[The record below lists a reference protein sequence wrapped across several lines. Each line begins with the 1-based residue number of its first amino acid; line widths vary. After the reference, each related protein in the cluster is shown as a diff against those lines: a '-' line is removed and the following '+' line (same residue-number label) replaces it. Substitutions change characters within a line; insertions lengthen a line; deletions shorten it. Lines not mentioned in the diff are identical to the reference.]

1 MKRMSLLNPNVLGLS
16 ALLLL
21 SACASNHKP
30 EAQPRV
36 AETSVDSERDLQLAA
51 EAEYDRVPASECDSS
66 KYKEC
71 KEARRSDVAT
81 RYMLGHNGTL
91 YRKINSATCAVTS
104 NVEDFKI
111 SQHPKDV
118 AAIYFK
124 KDGHLYLL
132 NVDKERRATGN
143 CPSAEGNTKRLMDNV
158 EKYTVTSSTKS
169 TIVNAALGTNGEF
182 KAWDNNV
189 VVYSD
194 SNVAEFQMNHCF
206 GAAGKSFSSYVLF
219 TRAHDK
225 SVTKVKVTQGRHI
238 KDESRDDNSRFSDLN
253 DFKKKNNV
261 CK

>member
-1 MKRMSLLNPNVLGLS
+1 MKRMNLLNPTVLGLS

-21 SACASNHKP
+21 GACASDHKP
-30 EAQPRV
+30 SNHPRMT
-36 AETSVDSERDLQLAA
+36 ETSVDSERDLERAA
-51 EAEYDRVPASECDSS
+51 EVEYDRVPASECDSS

-71 KEARRSDVAT
+71 KEARKSDVAT

-91 YRKINSATCAVTS
+91 YRKINSATCAVTEG
-104 NVEDFKI
+104 VEDFKI

-124 KDGHLYLL
+124 KGGHLYLL
-132 NVDKERRATGN
+132 NVDKEFRAAGN
-143 CPSAEGNTKRLMDNV
+143 CPSSQGNTKRLMDNV
-158 EKYTVTSSTKS
+158 EKFTVTSNVNT

-194 SNVAEFQMNHCF
+194 SNVAEFQMNTCF
-206 GAAGKSFSSYVLF
+206 GTAGKSFSSYVLF
-219 TRAHDK
+219 TRGHDK
-225 SVTKVKVTQGRHI
+225 SVTKVKVTEGKHI
-238 KDESRDDNSRFSDLN
+238 KDISSVDASKFEALA
-253 DFKKKNNV
+253 DFKKKMKV